1 MRRSLFIVA
10 VFILMAVSGRDAQ
23 AAKFGTQDSLQLL
36 QELTTRG
43 PQGEALALGYV
54 TTTHFFFLPYNMT
67 GDYVLIVAGGGR
79 DLHGRAIDVYH
90 RLPKEK
96 IEEMQRAGEL
106 PNPLPPYRHTI
117 VNYLWPICCGGAF
130 RWCFSSSGSSRE
142 APACTARPDRRSR
155 LSVRC
160 SPPRHDEFGL
170 RAFEFGV
177 GVRTSGN
184 SDLFG
189 FQFNVGCR
197 VPGCHVASTFSPH
210 RCDRTV
216 ARLSFGE
223 RGRGENR
230 RGT

>member
-10 VFILMAVSGRDAQ
+10 VFILMAVSGRDAH

-117 VNYLWPICCGGAF
+117 VNYLWAYMLWWSIPMVFVVIGF
-130 RWCFSSSGSSRE
+130 FSRGSGIHGE
-142 APACTARPDRRSR
+142 TRS
-155 LSVRC
+155 
-160 SPPRHDEFGL
+160 
-170 RAFEFGV
+170 
-177 GVRTSGN
+177 T
-184 SDLFG
+184 
-189 FQFNVGCR
+189 
-197 VPGCHVASTFSPH
+197 
-210 RCDRTV
+210 
-216 ARLSFGE
+216 
-223 RGRGENR
+223 
-230 RGT
+230 